1 MSAEISGI
9 FLVAVFAAVAAAAA
23 FLAVRLVAAS
33 SPRKGS

>member
-9 FLVAVFAAVAAAAA
+9 FLVAVFATIAAAAA
-23 FLAVRLVAAS
+23 ILAVRLIAAS